1 MRRQQLRQNPIFRRR
16 VRGGAQPDDCVRG
29 ERMRFDQHQRA
40 AENLD
45 RVGEQHHAAFGHRI
59 GERADEGSEHDI
71 RHDEALLQRRRHPGR
86 LVELAQQRDRG
97 DQQGVIGERAEELR
111 RHDRVEAGFHVLDLP
126 GATR

>member
-29 ERMRFDQHQRA
+29 ERMCIDQHQPA
-40 AENLD
+40 ADDLD
-45 RVGEQHHAAFGHRI
+45 RVGDEHDAALGHRI
-59 GERADEGSEHDI
+59 GERADERREHDV
-71 RHDEALLQRRRHPGR
+71 RHDETLLERRRHPGR